1 MESLAAI
8 ATAGHNLVLLG
19 RERVLEDAWLSLAD
33 GGIALNWF
41 EISHF
46 NAEQRISYVDLRISR
61 DRDVQNE
68 AYVSARST
76 VLEAL
81 AGTVDG
87 EQAESFVGYAPV
99 LDAVAELLRK
109 GNLLET
115 QNAFASSVHDGR
127 RISVLADVLDK
138 LLERE
143 RSKTEQLADQFGLD
157 PAKVYAPGE
166 QMEWLAAELMGGNQ
180 PTLKWCPEARRAD
193 YVSQVQEFLR
203 DHPFRSEGRW
213 ASPVFSAYVTA
224 KRFGDTRLR
233 SALRSV
239 GEATG
244 LLFEFVSADEG
255 ELQID
260 EWQFAAL
267 HSSLL
272 AAEWRSVE
280 ASASITELD
289 PYDREVGALPV
300 EEAAGELIL
309 FEGETVHRRTSFQ
322 LMLDL
327 PDALEL
333 RGPLSSLSVV
343 FPAEVSVAS
352 GGSVS
357 LGPDCFVRCADL
369 RIAGDTVQISRR
381 LRAENVSDGEVDESN
396 VVLEITNTFS
406 CNATLTG
413 SPSVGSFEL
422 HLPGE
427 CKLIYP
433 WVSYQ
438 RVLEPPLPKPDDRA
452 VRFVNMMMNLLR
464 NHGHRGSAAVFD
476 KKLEGRQSIKG
487 DEFRRVLATLQLN
500 GVIVME
506 GSMIH
511 LSPDWDV
518 QRYSGKAREGV
529 TTLDEKRDA
538 WAPVLK
544 AITDVIKP

>member
-1 MESLAAI
+1 MWVSLA
-8 ATAGHNLVLLG
+8 G
-19 RERVLEDAWLSLAD
+19 D
-33 GGIALNWF
+33 GIALNWF

-46 NAEQRISYVDLRISR
+46 DAKQRISYVDLHINQ

-115 QNAFASSVHDGR
+115 RNAFASSVQDGR
-127 RISVLADVLDK
+127 RIGVLADVLDR

-157 PAKVYAPGE
+157 RAKVYSPDE
-166 QMEWLAAELMGGNQ
+166 QMEWLASELMSGNQ
-180 PTLKWCPEARRAD
+180 PALKWCPDVHKAD
-193 YVSQVQEFLR
+193 YVRQVQEFLR
-203 DHPFRSEGRW
+203 DHPFRSEMRW

-233 SALRSV
+233 PALRPI
-239 GEATG
+239 GEETG
-244 LLFEFVSADEG
+244 LLFEFVSAGEE

-267 HSSLL
+267 HASLL
-272 AAEWRSVE
+272 AAEWRAVE
-280 ASASITELD
+280 ASASIAESD
-289 PYDREVGALPV
+289 PYDRADALSV
-300 EEAAGELIL
+300 EEASGELIL
-309 FEGETVHRRTSFQ
+309 FEGESVHRRTSFR
-322 LMLDL
+322 LTLDL
-327 PDALEL
+327 PDTVALK
-333 RGPLSSLSVV
+333 GPLASLSVL
-343 FPAEVSVAS
+343 FPATVSVAS
-352 GGSVS
+352 GSSVS
-357 LGPDCFVRCADL
+357 LGPDCFIRCANL
-369 RIAGDTVQISRR
+369 RVEGDTVQISRR
-381 LRAENVSDGEVDESN
+381 LRSENVLDGEADESN
-396 VVLEITNTFS
+396 VVLEITDQFS

-422 HLPGE
+422 HLPDKY
-427 CKLIYP
+427 KLMYP

-487 DEFRRVLATLQLN
+487 DEFRRVLSVLQSH
-500 GVIVME
+500 GVIVMD
-506 GSMIH
+506 GPMIH
-511 LSPDWDV
+511 LSPDWDA

-538 WAPVLK
+538 WAPVLE
-544 AITDVIKP
+544 AITEVIKS